1 MLDTPD
7 TYDEQPDAGPPNI
20 GQPSVKALLGQLAT
34 DTGDFAR
41 AEFAHVR
48 AQAGE
53 RANYAI
59 PALFLLGASVAV
71 GAAAM
76 VALVLGL
83 MLWLSAYVSMLAAV
97 VTVTVAAAVCAYVLY
112 RLGTKRLKN
121 ALKPR
126 GER

>member
-1 MLDTPD
+1 MTLTVPD
-7 TYDEQPDAGPPNI
+7 VDDDEAAPDDPP
-20 GQPSVKALLGQLAT
+20 GVKALLGQLVS
-34 DTGDFAR
+34 DTSDFAR
-41 AEFAHVR
+41 AEFAHIR

-71 GAAAM
+71 GAAAS

-97 VTVTVAAAVCAYVLY
+97 AIVSLVSAALAYLLY
-112 RLGTKRLKN
+112 RLGTKRLKD

-126 GER
+126 DER

>member
-1 MLDTPD
+1 MTLTVPD
-7 TYDEQPDAGPPNI
+7 VDEEEAAAPDDPP
-20 GQPSVKALLGQLAT
+20 GVRALLGQLVT
-34 DTGDFAR
+34 DTSDFAR
-41 AEFAHVR
+41 AEFAHIR

-71 GAAAM
+71 GAAAS

-97 VTVTVAAAVCAYVLY
+97 VIVSLLSAALAYLLY

-126 GER
+126 DER